1 MPEIMPMLRIFLDSS
16 VLFSAAYSSTGS
28 SRDLIREAIRGNL
41 TLVVSPEV
49 LAETKRNLEKKAPHV
64 LDSYIAL
71 LSLLKPEIV
80 ETPSKEE
87 VWKAEEY
94 VDPKDSFM
102 IAAAKKAKPDYLV
115 TWDREHLLK
124 VPKVAKE
131 SGLTI
136 ITPDE
141 LMAVIREEW
150 SQP

>member
-1 MPEIMPMLRIFLDSS
+1 MLRIFLDAS

-28 SRDLIREAIRGNL
+28 SRALIREAIRGNL

-49 LAETKRNLEKKAPHV
+49 LEETKRNLEKKAPHV

-80 ETPSKEE
+80 ETPSQED
-87 VWKAEEY
+87 VWEAEEY
-94 VDPKDSFM
+94 VHSKDAFI
-102 IAAAKKAKPDYLV
+102 IAAAKKAKPDYLT

-124 VPKVAKE
+124 VSEVAKE
-131 SGLTI
+131 SGLII

-141 LMAVIREEW
+141 LMAVIRER
-150 SQP
+150 SGSVRKQ